1 MKYCHIIIQTAQSNS
16 IKFKAFALDPNS
28 GYLFLTKYDL
38 QNRTGASLLRYSLD
52 GTEEKSLIK
61 EKIFHPH
68 DLTLDVALKR
78 IYFLDHYFDFIQ
90 QCDYDGGNRKFLQK
104 IPPMKFHRITFFENY
119 FYGAVDKNSS
129 IYQVSK
135 SSSIFKRA
143 LAENL
148 KSNTKMLKIFHRQI
162 QPNNNDVGGK
172 FKVCAVNNKCEHL
185 CVPFVDKNSSKLIEK
200 CICKE
205 GFTVNS
211 NGKCTLKESRKFVL
225 FVEENPRTLKA
236 IETDNLKQA
245 AISPI
250 VGLKSNTA
258 FDVDLN
264 NRLIYYTSH
273 SESHV

>member
-1 MKYCHIIIQTAQSNS
+1 MKYCRIIIHTTQSDS
-16 IKFKAFALDPNS
+16 VKFKAFALDPSS

-38 QNRTGASLLRYSLD
+38 HNRTGASLSRYSLD

-68 DLTLDVALKR
+68 DLTLDIALKR

-104 IPPMKFHRITFFENY
+104 TPPMKFHRITFFENY

-129 IYQVSK
+129 IFQVSK
-135 SSSIFKRA
+135 SSTVFKRV

-148 KSNTKMLKIFHRQI
+148 KSNTKMLKIFHQQI
-162 QPNNNDVGGK
+162 QPKNSGGK
-172 FKVCAVNNKCEHL
+172 QKVCAATNKCEHL
-185 CVPFVDKNSSKLIEK
+185 CVPIADENSSKLVEK
-200 CICKE
+200 CMCKE
-205 GFTVNS
+205 GFTVDS
-211 NGKCTLKESRKFVL
+211 SGKCTLKESRKFIM
-225 FVEENPRTLKA
+225 FVEENPRLLKA
-236 IETDNLKQA
+236 IETNDLMEA

-250 VGLKSNTA
+250 VGVKSNIA

-264 NRLIYYTSH
+264 NRLIYYTSY
-273 SESHV
+273 SDSHM